1 MSTKG
6 LGRLQGKVAVVTGA
20 GSGIGEG
27 IATLFAREGAK
38 VVVADVDPVGGER
51 CTAAIKAAGG
61 EAEFVKT
68 DVRVES
74 EVRALLERAVARFGG
89 LDVLVN
95 NAGVGIGKTAEQ
107 TSEDEW
113 DRIIDINA
121 KGTFLATKHSI
132 GHLRKRGGGSI
143 INIGSLFGLRGGPS
157 FAAYHASK
165 GAIRQF
171 TKSTALA
178 HAGEGIRVNAV
189 HPGIIRTPASMQNA
203 EAQEFAAAS
212 LGPIGRW
219 GEPEEIAYGCVYLAS
234 DESKFVTGIDLA
246 IDGGLSA

>member
-1 MSTKG
+1 MSAKG

-27 IATLFAREGAK
+27 IATVFAREGAK
-38 VVVADVDPVGGER
+38 VVVVDVDPVGGER

-74 EVRALLERAVARFGG
+74 EVQALLERAVARFGG

-113 DRIIDINA
+113 DRIININA

-203 EAQEFAAAS
+203 EAQKFAAAS